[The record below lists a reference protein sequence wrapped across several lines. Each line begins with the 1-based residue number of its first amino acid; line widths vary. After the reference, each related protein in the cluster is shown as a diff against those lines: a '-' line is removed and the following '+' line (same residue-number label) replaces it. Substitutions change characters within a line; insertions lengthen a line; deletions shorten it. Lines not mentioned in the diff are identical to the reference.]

1 MKWQQLLYKYFF
13 RKWKYKT
20 AEKKVPKHKKNSTL
34 LIETKYGVLNHLQFK
49 ILFFIH
55 TNNQLQTLILQFE

>member
-1 MKWQQLLYKYFF
+1 MEILNNG
-13 RKWKYKT
+13 
-20 AEKKVPKHKKNSTL
+20 KKAPKHKKNSTL

-55 TNNQLQTLILQFE
+55 TNNQFLFHLPMMQVC